1 MRQIKFFIGFEKEEQ
16 WLNEMAKRGFALVGK
31 SVGYAFERAEPED
44 AVIKIDFRQFKSRAD
59 FEDYLALFEDSGWK
73 HVAGSKSSGSQY
85 FRKVDETVSDDIFSD
100 ADSRAG
106 RYQRL
111 SRMWF
116 SLACCY
122 IPIFVA
128 MVSTGL
134 VDAAA
139 FTHPK
144 ALYYTPGLWEKT
156 GVSFWQAFL
165 FETPFA
171 LGRGFAWLLFPL
183 LIGLYFIFSALA
195 KSRYRQAKS

>member
-1 MRQIKFFIGFEKEEQ
+1 MRQIKFFIDFEKEEQ
-16 WLNEMAKRGFALVGK
+16 WLNGMAKRGFALAGK
-31 SVGYAFERAEPED
+31 SIAYVFDRAEPED

-122 IPIFVA
+122 IPIFAA

-134 VDAAA
+134 VDTTA
-139 FTHPK
+139 FTDPK

-171 LGRGFAWLLFPL
+171 LGRGFAWLIFPL
-183 LIGLYFIFSALA
+183 LIGLYLIFSALA
-195 KSRYRQAKS
+195 KSRYRQVKS

>member
-1 MRQIKFFIGFEKEEQ
+1 MQQFKFFIDFEKEEQ
-16 WLNEMAKRGFALVGK
+16 WLNEMAKRGFALAGK
-31 SVGYAFERAEPED
+31 SIAYTFERTEPED
-44 AVIKIDFRQFKSRAD
+44 AVIKIDFRPFRRRAD

-85 FRKVDETVSDDIFSD
+85 FRKMDETAGDDIFSD

-111 SRMWF
+111 SQMWF

-122 IPIFVA
+122 IPIFAA

-134 VDAAA
+134 VDATA
-139 FTHPK
+139 FTNPK
-144 ALYYTPGLWEKT
+144 ALYYTPGLWEKA
-156 GVSFWQAFL
+156 GAAFWEAFL

-183 LIGLYFIFSALA
+183 LIGLYLIFSALA
-195 KSRYRQAKS
+195 KSRYRQVKS

>member
-1 MRQIKFFIGFEKEEQ
+1 MRQIKFFIDFEKEEQ
-16 WLNEMAKRGFALVGK
+16 WLNGMAKRGFALAGK
-31 SVGYAFERAEPED
+31 SIAYVFDRAEPED

-85 FRKVDETVSDDIFSD
+85 FRKIDETVSDDIFSD

-122 IPIFVA
+122 IPIFAA

-134 VDAAA
+134 VDTTA
-139 FTHPK
+139 FTDPK

-171 LGRGFAWLLFPL
+171 LGRGFAWLIFPL
-183 LIGLYFIFSALA
+183 LIGLYLIFSALA
-195 KSRYRQAKS
+195 KSRYRQVKS